1 MAFRPFHLQP
11 PGIPPSSLCHAT
23 PQRHGCPR
31 GSDFAP
37 GMQARQVCPAESSSS
52 SYGLVVHLLLL
63 STPPLGDAVA
73 FSFRPESVCLKRTS
87 TSLTSR
93 ALRRTYHRLQ
103 PHGVSAS
110 ACFTRKTD
118 LEAEIETPCG

>member
-1 MAFRPFHLQP
+1 
-11 PGIPPSSLCHAT
+11 
-23 PQRHGCPR
+23 
-31 GSDFAP
+31 
-37 GMQARQVCPAESSSS
+37 MQARQACPAESSSS

-93 ALRRTYHRLQ
+93 ALRRTYHRL
-103 PHGVSAS
+103 PVVWCFNFSLKDGEIHSAGFPSLNSAS
-110 ACFTRKTD
+110 PWWG
-118 LEAEIETPCG
+118 EAE